1 MKIDI
6 LSNAGTNQLAGE
18 FSSIGGYGTKVVVK
32 SDHPLRGVIAV
43 DFLLWLRIKSK
54 KMYYTVALF
63 VLIFTHYTLIE
74 TFYSFKFQMH
84 RQIS

>member
-6 LSNAGTNQLAGE
+6 VSNAGTNQLAGE

-32 SDHPLRGVIAV
+32 SAHPLRGVIAA

-54 KMYYTVALF
+54 KMYYTINLF
-63 VLIFTHYTLIE
+63 VLIFTQRLFIE
-74 TFYSFKFQMH
+74 N
-84 RQIS
+84 